1 MSRDAA
7 LMVGFHSRQ
16 MLRNSFFVQLIVVT
30 PVSFVAVKA
39 LVAYGLGAP
48 LGDQVWFEAGA
59 AGMWSLTTMSAG
71 MIGFQRFQGTLP
83 LLAVS
88 PHGAARIFVPLVA
101 STACSGLLCFPVAVL
116 AVLVCGGQVG
126 WSTSLLMLLSVALFA
141 VGCVAAA
148 LTIAVFFV
156 LTRHAIVYEALL
168 VIPVWMVSG
177 IVTSLD
183 SSPVYLRWLSVLS
196 PLTGPV
202 ATVRALLDDAD
213 PSLVWLGLSACA
225 TVFWLLVARLGF
237 RDALDRARSRG
248 TLALL

>member
-83 LLAVS
+83 L
-88 PHGAARIFVPLVA
+88 VA

-126 WSTSLLMLLSVALFA
+126 WSTSLLMLLSVVLFA

-183 SSPVYLRWLSVLS
+183 SSPDYLRWLSVLS